1 MAFIGMRRTVSLD
14 AKVVHEK
21 ACADFLLTP
30 QNSPMKQKMRLL
42 KLAL

>member
-1 MAFIGMRRTVSLD
+1 MAFIGMKRTVSHD
-14 AKVVHEK
+14 AKFVHAK

-30 QNSPMKQKMRLL
+30 QTSPMKPKMPLL

>member
-1 MAFIGMRRTVSLD
+1 MAFIGMRRTVSHD
-14 AKVVHEK
+14 AKFVHAK

-30 QNSPMKQKMRLL
+30 QTSPMKTKMHLL